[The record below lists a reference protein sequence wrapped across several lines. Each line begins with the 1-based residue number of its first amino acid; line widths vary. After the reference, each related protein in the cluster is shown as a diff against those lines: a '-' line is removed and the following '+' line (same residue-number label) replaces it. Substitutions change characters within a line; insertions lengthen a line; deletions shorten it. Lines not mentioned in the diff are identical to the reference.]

1 MKAMKSNVTRA
12 LQTGTR
18 LETCDNSGAKMVQII
33 SVKGYKGVKKRR
45 SSAGVGDLVTVSV
58 LRGKSDVRK
67 QKMLAVIVRQKK
79 EYRRPDGTRI
89 KFEDNSAVMLKDDKG
104 NVKGTIFKG
113 PIAKEA
119 AERWPNIAKV
129 ASIVV

>member
-1 MKAMKSNVTRA
+1 MKALKSKITKT
-12 LQTGTR
+12 LELGTR
-18 LETCDNSGAKMVQII
+18 LTTCDNSGAKVVQII
-33 SVKGYKGVKKRR
+33 NVRGYKGVKRR
-45 SSAGVGDLVTVSV
+45 RARAGVGDLVSVSV
-58 LRGKSDVRK
+58 LKGKSDVRK
-67 QKMLAVIVRQKK
+67 QMMLAVIVRQRK

-89 KFEDNSAVMLKDDKG
+89 KFEDNSAVILKDDKG

-119 AERWPNIAKV
+119 AERWPQISKI